1 MNATLLFVLSSTL
14 VAATPLLIGAL
25 GELAVEKTGVLNLSI
40 EGLMAIG
47 AAIGFITTHDTGSHW
62 LGLLTGGV
70 AGLLLS
76 LVFAGIILGFLANQ
90 VAAGIAV
97 GILGLGLSAMVG
109 RSYESQSIPAMAHW
123 AIPGLS
129 TLPVVGPAL
138 FAQSPPVYLAVLL
151 AVGEALFF
159 RFTRL
164 GLVVR
169 ATGEAPNAAHAL
181 GYDVRLI
188 RAGAI
193 AFGGFLAGVAGAFI
207 SVAYTPLWADG
218 MVAGRGWIVIALVV
232 FGSWRVGR
240 IVAGAYLFGAV
251 GILELLFQAEG
262 VQLPSQLLSSLP
274 YVATII
280 ALALLSMDRRRVR
293 LNAPVSLG
301 LTFWA
306 GQ

>member
-1 MNATLLFVLSSTL
+1 VNTSLQFVLFSTL

-25 GELAVEKTGVLNLSI
+25 GELVVEKTGVLNLSI

-47 AAIGFITTHDTGSHW
+47 AAVGFIAAYNTESHW
-62 LGLLTGGV
+62 LGLLAGGL
-70 AGLLLS
+70 AGLVLS
-76 LVFAGIILGFLANQ
+76 LVFASVTLVFLANQ

-109 RSYESQSIPAMAHW
+109 RSYESQSIPPMAHW

-129 TLPVVGPAL
+129 TLPVVGQAF
-138 FAQSPPVYLAVLL
+138 FAQSPPVYLAVIL
-151 AVGEALFF
+151 AVGEAVFL
-159 RFTRL
+159 RATRL
-164 GLVVR
+164 GLIIR
-169 ATGEAPNAAHAL
+169 AAGEAPHAAHAL
-181 GYDVRLI
+181 GYDVLVI

-193 AFGGFLAGVAGAFI
+193 AFGGFLAGVAGAVI

-240 IVAGAYLFGAV
+240 IAAGAYLFGAV
-251 GILELLFQAEG
+251 GILELLFQAQG

-274 YVATII
+274 YVVTII
-280 ALALLSMDRRRVR
+280 ALTLLSMDRRRIR

-301 LTFWA
+301 LTFWT